1 MGPHHDRSAVAQDH
15 GESMRAAAMPVARS
29 ARGLLA
35 AAGVAGA
42 LTLSGCGLLPF
53 GQGTDEPCGSSQAGC
68 VQVDP
73 STEGGAGEP
82 TTQPTADSPETGVT
96 TEAGTGGAGEA
107 DGSGGTDGADGSSG
121 SGEADGAGDSGGSG
135 QDEEDWISTESLAGD
150 PSVEL
155 DEDGSGTFPAEAL
168 EADIM
173 DLFVNKFDVPVT
185 EVVCAHDVSMYQGRG
200 SGICDLETDERT
212 YYGSV
217 IIEQDEGELFKY
229 ELQFPGLD
237 KDELDLD

>member
-1 MGPHHDRSAVAQDH
+1 MGLHHDRTAVARDQ
-15 GESMRAAAMPVARS
+15 GESTHAAVTPLARS

-35 AAGVAGA
+35 AAGVAAA

-53 GQGTDEPCGSSQAGC
+53 GQGTDEPCGSAQAGC

-73 STEGGAGEP
+73 STEGTDGAGEP
-82 TTQPTADSPETGVT
+82 TTQPTADSPEAGAT
-96 TEAGTGGAGEA
+96 TEAGAGVAGE
-107 DGSGGTDGADGSSG
+107 TDGADGAGG
-121 SGEADGAGDSGGSG
+121 SGEE
-135 QDEEDWISTESLAGD
+135 EEDWISTESLAGD
-150 PSVEL
+150 SSVEL
-155 DEDGSGTFPAEAL
+155 DEDGTGTFPAEAL
-168 EADIM
+168 EADIK

-185 EVVCAHDVSMYQGRG
+185 EVVCAHDVSMYDGRG

>member
-1 MGPHHDRSAVAQDH
+1 MGPHHDHSAVARDN
-15 GESMRAAAMPVARS
+15 GESMRAAAMPLARS

-53 GQGTDEPCGSSQAGC
+53 GQGTDEPCGSGQAGC

-73 STEGGAGEP
+73 STEGTEGAGAP

-107 DGSGGTDGADGSSG
+107 EGSGGTDGADGAGSSSG
-121 SGEADGAGDSGGSG
+121 AGEE
-135 QDEEDWISTESLAGD
+135 EEDWISTESLAGD
-150 PSVEL
+150 SSVEL
-155 DEDGSGTFPAEAL
+155 DEDGTGTFPAEAL
-168 EADIM
+168 EADIK

-185 EVVCAHDVSMYQGRG
+185 EVICAHDVSMYQGRG

-217 IIEQDEGELFKY
+217 IVEQDEGELFKY

-237 KDELDLD
+237 KDELDLG

>member
-1 MGPHHDRSAVAQDH
+1 MGLHHDRTAVARDQ
-15 GESMRAAAMPVARS
+15 GESTHAAVTPLARS

-53 GQGTDEPCGSSQAGC
+53 GQGTDEPCGSAQAGC

-73 STEGGAGEP
+73 STEGTDGAGEP
-82 TTQPTADSPETGVT
+82 PNQPTADSPEAGAT
-96 TEAGTGGAGEA
+96 TEAGAGVAGE
-107 DGSGGTDGADGSSG
+107 TDGADGAGG
-121 SGEADGAGDSGGSG
+121 SGEE
-135 QDEEDWISTESLAGD
+135 EEDWISTESLAGD
-150 PSVEL
+150 SSVEL
-155 DEDGSGTFPAEAL
+155 DEDGTGTFPAEAL
-168 EADIM
+168 EADIK

-185 EVVCAHDVSMYQGRG
+185 EVVCAHDVSMYDGRG

>member
-1 MGPHHDRSAVAQDH
+1 MGLHHDRTAVARDQ
-15 GESMRAAAMPVARS
+15 GESTHAAVTPLARS

-53 GQGTDEPCGSSQAGC
+53 GQGTDEPCGSAQAGC

-73 STEGGAGEP
+73 STEGTDGAGEP
-82 TTQPTADSPETGVT
+82 TTQPTADSPEAGAT
-96 TEAGTGGAGEA
+96 TEAGAGVAGE
-107 DGSGGTDGADGSSG
+107 TDGADGAGG
-121 SGEADGAGDSGGSG
+121 SGEE
-135 QDEEDWISTESLAGD
+135 EEDWISTESLAGD
-150 PSVEL
+150 SSVEL
-155 DEDGSGTFPAEAL
+155 DEDGTGTFPAEAL
-168 EADIM
+168 EADIK

-185 EVVCAHDVSMYQGRG
+185 EVVCAHDVSMYDGRG

>member
-1 MGPHHDRSAVAQDH
+1 MAAPTTDTTTTVQSASADAARTGVLPT
-15 GESMRAAAMPVARS
+15 RA

-53 GQGTDEPCGSSQAGC
+53 GQGTDEPCGSAQAGC

-73 STEGGAGEP
+73 STKGTDGAGEP
-82 TTQPTADSPETGVT
+82 TTQPTADSPEAGAT
-96 TEAGTGGAGEA
+96 TEAGAGVAGE
-107 DGSGGTDGADGSSG
+107 TDGADG
-121 SGEADGAGDSGGSG
+121 AGGSG
-135 QDEEDWISTESLAGD
+135 GEEEDWISTESLAGD
-150 PSVEL
+150 SSVEL
-155 DEDGSGTFPAEAL
+155 DEDGTGTFPAEAL
-168 EADIM
+168 EADIK

-185 EVVCAHDVSMYQGRG
+185 EVVCAHDVSMYDGRG

>member
-1 MGPHHDRSAVAQDH
+1 MGLHHDRTAVARDQ
-15 GESMRAAAMPVARS
+15 GESTHAEVTPLARS

-53 GQGTDEPCGSSQAGC
+53 GQGTDEPCGSAQAGC

-73 STEGGAGEP
+73 STEGTDGAGEP
-82 TTQPTADSPETGVT
+82 TTQPTADSPEAGAT
-96 TEAGTGGAGEA
+96 TEAGAGVAGE
-107 DGSGGTDGADGSSG
+107 TDGADGAGG
-121 SGEADGAGDSGGSG
+121 SGEE
-135 QDEEDWISTESLAGD
+135 EEDWISTESLAGD
-150 PSVEL
+150 SSVEL
-155 DEDGSGTFPAEAL
+155 DEDGTGTFPAEAL
-168 EADIM
+168 EADIK

-185 EVVCAHDVSMYQGRG
+185 EVVCAHDVSMYDGRG